1 MCFHRGPA
9 ALLSQTYA
17 GSSELP
23 RHPGNDLAN
32 DGYSLRVTCPCGC
45 LRLEHAPSHDLLRD
59 EHDGRRARGTWAR
72 VRGAH
77 DISNARLW
85 VRMATFIVQC
95 NASSS
100 SGSVYSCIRTEPW
113 ALQIL
118 RTQSDRNV
126 TRWGQPEHDAPSAG
140 EISYDATLRSNTT
153 L

>member
-9 ALLSQTYA
+9 ALLSQTYTVYP
-17 GSSELP
+17 ELP
-23 RHPGNDLAN
+23 SHTGNDLAN
-32 DGYSLRVTCPCGC
+32 NTCSIGVGRPCGN
-45 LRLEHAPSHDLLRD
+45 LRLERAPTHDLPRD
-59 EHDGRRARGTWAR
+59 EHDGRRARCTRAR

-85 VRMATFIVQC
+85 VRMATFIVRC

-113 ALQIL
+113 ALHIL

-126 TRWGQPEHDAPSAG
+126 TRWGQPMHDDPSTG
-140 EISYDATLRSNTT
+140 EISYDATLRSNTK